1 MPTSEAERLAFEA
14 GDYAQFYVSTSLFLA
29 RRDWLLGYEG
39 EPTMPER
46 RAFTAGFYASFELH
60 EIPEVAQDSVA
71 EWREAHPDA

>member
-1 MPTSEAERLAFEA
+1 MALSELEQRAFEA
-14 GDYAQFYVSTSLFLA
+14 GDYAQNYVSTSLFLA
-29 RRDWLLGYEG
+29 RRDWLLTYEG

-71 EWREAHPDA
+71 EWRESHPKA